1 MPHSAR
7 IKNLLMAKY
16 TKKQLKEKEIVATAV
31 EAGLEKFRLYAQP
44 RNIHMKERTYGVREV
59 IHSGKKSL
67 REAVDAVSATGEKG
81 WIVNLNGRQRKFV
94 TTASGY
100 MVL

>member
-1 MPHSAR
+1 MPLSAR
-7 IKNLLMAKY
+7 IKKLLMAKY
-16 TKKQLKEKEIVATAV
+16 TKKQLKEKEIVSAAV

-44 RNIHMKERTYGVREV
+44 REIHMIERTYGVRTV
-59 IHSGKKSL
+59 IHSGKRTL
-67 REAVDAVSATGEKG
+67 REAVDAVSSTGEKG

-94 TTASGY
+94 TQGGGY